1 MTPWQTV
8 FQRTM
13 AQAGLEMPF
22 ADAVVSEAAN
32 AKAARFVVAL
42 RDLLRRT
49 FERAVV
55 ASRTLQQRY
64 AKSFSSRRMR
74 VAQTAAINSAE
85 PSQGALAA
93 RDFMRRLVEQ
103 ATAAFRWLQQ
113 KSATKFA
120 SRRMRVAETVSLG
133 EKRFVSILQVDG
145 QQFLIG
151 SATGQITL
159 LAVLD
164 DPQGAGVAKVQSA

>member
-1 MTPWQTV
+1 
-8 FQRTM
+8 
-13 AQAGLEMPF
+13 
-22 ADAVVSEAAN
+22 
-32 AKAARFVVAL
+32 
-42 RDLLRRT
+42 
-49 FERAVV
+49 
-55 ASRTLQQRY
+55 
-64 AKSFSSRRMR
+64 
-74 VAQTAAINSAE
+74 
-85 PSQGALAA
+85 
-93 RDFMRRLVEQ
+93 MRRLVEQ